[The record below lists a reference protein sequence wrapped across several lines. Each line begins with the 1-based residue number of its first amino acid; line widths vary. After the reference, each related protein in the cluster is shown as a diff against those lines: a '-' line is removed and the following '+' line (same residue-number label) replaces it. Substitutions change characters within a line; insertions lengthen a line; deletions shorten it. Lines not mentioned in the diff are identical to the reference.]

1 MEDNNSNLTS
11 LKNLLD
17 YNIQKATGVEA
28 QLIHILPEWINQ
40 SGSVKLKV
48 VLQKY
53 LDLVQLHLEN
63 LNNFL
68 EEEKIISLSVT
79 NRIMQAFIQET
90 TEQLDKCTDAEVKDA
105 CLLACVQNINHFKI
119 SLYGTWAAFA
129 NALDMSKHASV
140 FREAEVNEKQIDD
153 RLSQLAVHEIN
164 VNARA
169 PIILS
174 E

>member
-1 MEDNNSNLTS
+1 MEDNNSNITS

-17 YNIQKATGVEA
+17 YNIQKATGAEA
-28 QLIHILPEWINQ
+28 QLINILPEWINK
-40 SGSVKLKV
+40 SISVKLKI

-53 LDLVQLHLEN
+53 LDLVQLHLEK

-68 EEEKIISLSVT
+68 EEEKIISLGVT
-79 NRIMQAFIQET
+79 SQVMQAFIEET
-90 TEQLDKCTDAEVKDA
+90 NEQLSKCTDAEVKDA
-105 CLLACVQNINHFKI
+105 CLLAYLQNINHFKI
-119 SLYGTWAAFA
+119 SLYGTSAAFA
-129 NALDMSKHASV
+129 NTLDMSKHASV
-140 FREAEVNEKQIDD
+140 FHEAEINEKQIDD